1 MAGELVGEQIDE
13 VMEQVAGKVLGV
25 EMGAPDN
32 DPLVSWGTQLGG
44 LLSNMI
50 DDSK

>member
-1 MAGELVGEQIDE
+1 MVGELVGEQIDE

-32 DPLVSWGTQLGG
+32 DPLVGFGTQLGG
-44 LLSNMI
+44 LLSDMI
-50 DDSK
+50 